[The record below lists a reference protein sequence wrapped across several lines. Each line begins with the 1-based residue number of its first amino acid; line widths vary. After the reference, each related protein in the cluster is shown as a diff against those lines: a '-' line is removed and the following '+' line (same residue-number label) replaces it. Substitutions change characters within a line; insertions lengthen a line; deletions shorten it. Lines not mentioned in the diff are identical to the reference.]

1 MGFPYRLTI
10 KKNSLNN
17 GPLENRLNGICLW
30 NNEYLFVGMEYDFIR
45 LIDIRTNKIIKAFPE
60 HKKVKTIKK
69 IIHPHYGECLISMG
83 DNKIKLWVNKN

>member
-30 NNEYLFVGMEYDFIR
+30 NNGYLFVGMENDFIK
-45 LIDIRTNKIIKAFPE
+45 LI
-60 HKKVKTIKK
+60 
-69 IIHPHYGECLISMG
+69 ISQL
-83 DNKIKLWVNKN
+83 IKL